1 MQFQELNIET
11 LRQNPSNARSEG
23 FALLVRANYIT
34 RENKRT
40 ALGNL
45 TLEHLKD
52 LSQVESSAFLDRL
65 GLSALRS
72 LDETFIAIASGEADL
87 LHCPVC
93 SYTSR
98 RELAKFQK
106 KLSLSEPELPLEKV
120 FTPDC
125 NTIESLAQFLDIPK
139 QKTAKALMFTRI
151 SDGQFIFVAI
161 RGEMQLSEAKL
172 KKVAGDT
179 RLASQAELA
188 QAGAVGGYA
197 SPVGLKNA
205 IVVVDDLIPLSP
217 NLVMGANESG
227 YHLKNSNFGRE
238 YAADIVADIVL
249 ARSGDSCPNCGSD
262 LVSLAAELLADETGY
277 HFENILLTLAE
288 VYHDDQGLMF
298 PVGVSAFDVY
308 LMDIP
313 AQESD
318 PGTQAEEIYSNLQA
332 AGVAVLFDH
341 RNVRAG
347 IKFKDADL
355 IGCPIRITVGEK
367 NLKVGMVELKSR
379 KSTQNQL
386 VAIPNLLTST
396 QSLIATLR

>member
-1 MQFQELNIET
+1 MNFQELKIET

-23 FALLVRANYIT
+23 FALLVRANYVT

-45 TLEHLKD
+45 TLKHLKA

-65 GLSALRS
+65 GLSPIKAP
-72 LDETFIAIASGEADL
+72 DETFFALASGSVDL

-106 KLSLSEPELPLEKV
+106 QRSSSESELPLEKV
-120 FTPDC
+120 FTPNC

-151 SDGQFIFVAI
+151 SDGRFIFVAI
-161 RGEMQLSEAKL
+161 RGDRQLSEAKL
-172 KKVAGDT
+172 KKVAGDL
-179 RLASQAELA
+179 RPAPQEALE

-205 IVVVDDLIPLSP
+205 TVIVDDLIPLSP
-217 NLVMGANESG
+217 NLVIGANESG

-238 YAADIVADIVL
+238 FTADIVADIVL
-249 ARSGDSCPNCGSD
+249 TRADDPCPNCGSD
-262 LVSLAAELLADETGY
+262 LVSVAAELLADGTGY
-277 HFENILLTLAE
+277 HFENILLGLAE

-298 PVGVSAFDVY
+298 SVGVSAFDVY

-318 PGTQAEEIYSNLQA
+318 PGTKAEEIYSNLQT
-332 AGVAVLFDH
+332 AGIAVLFDH

-367 NLKVGMVELKSR
+367 NLKDGMVELKSR
-379 KSTQNQL
+379 KSTRTQL
-386 VAIPNLLTST
+386 VAIPSLLAST
-396 QSLIATLR
+396 QSLIETLK